1 MSEPFIGEIRLV
13 AFNFAPLGWAD
24 CNGQILPIQQNVA
37 LFSLL
42 GTTYGGNGVNTFA
55 LPNLQGRVAMHV
67 GANHFLGEVG
77 GSETVTLTT
86 AQIPAHTHALRG
98 TTADQTTDLPTN
110 ALLSGGGVYAT
121 PPANATM
128 DPSAI
133 GLTGGGQPHQNM
145 QPYLTARYII
155 ALQGIFPSRG

>member
-1 MSEPFIGEIRLV
+1 MSEPFLGEIRLV

-42 GTTYGGNGVNTFA
+42 GTTYGGNGTTNFA
-55 LPNLQGRVAMHV
+55 LPNLQGRVAMHLGSGHV
-67 GANHFLGEVG
+67 LGEFG
-77 GSETVTLTT
+77 GTENVILTT
-86 AQIPAHTHALRG
+86 AQIPSHTHAPRA
-98 TTADQTTDLPTN
+98 TNADQTTDLPTG
-110 ALLSGGGVYAT
+110 ALLSGGGVYAA
-121 PPANATM
+121 PPANVTL

-155 ALQGIFPSRG
+155 ALQGIFPSPN